1 MSKLAERVYLA
12 SPIWTQKL
20 GVHAF
25 GWYWRRRRL
34 GPAFEK
40 HQREYIERESWSSD
54 RFQNYVEESLRNQL
68 LHAFQNVAYYHR
80 KFREHGISEQDILK
94 FRIEDLPR
102 FPLLEKP
109 FVRANPELLLTRQAA
124 KRPPK
129 SFQTSGTT
137 GTPLRLYWDFECHQH
152 NIAVRAARSFRWA
165 GVGYREP
172 RAVVAGRVILDPKR
186 NEPPFWR
193 FNVWEKQLYLSAFH
207 ILPQNMP
214 DYVAA
219 LNKYRPVTLTGF
231 PAALSF
237 LAKAIE
243 DAGLRPPKPRA
254 IVTTSEA
261 LRPEMREI
269 IERVFEAKTYEE
281 YGSVE
286 NCVLATEC
294 GHGRMH
300 VHPDFGFVELLRPDG
315 KVAGPG
321 EAGEIVGTG
330 FSNTN
335 QVLIRYRIGDLAQW
349 SETPC
354 TCGRR
359 VFPVL
364 EAVVGRQEDVLLFP
378 DGRGMMRCEF
388 LFKDLP
394 GVAEAQVVQE
404 SLTHLVINIVPSVQ
418 YGGSE
423 ADTIRT
429 RMRSRYDLGPDYEIE
444 VRRLDIIPRERNGKF
459 RPVVSHLNMQS
470 VGQAAAAANNN
481 VTR

>member
-1 MSKLAERVYLA
+1 MSKLTERVYLA
-12 SPIWTQKL
+12 SPVWTQKL

-25 GWYWRRRRL
+25 GWYWRHRRL

-40 HQREYIERESWSSD
+40 YQREYIERESWSSD
-54 RFQNYVEESLRNQL
+54 RFHNYMEDCLRNQL
-68 LHAFQNVAYYHR
+68 RHAFQNVAYYHH
-80 KFREHGISEQDILK
+80 KFQEYGIAERDIVK
-94 FRIEDLPR
+94 FRIDDLPR

-109 FVRANPELLLTRQAA
+109 LLRTNPELLLTRHAA
-124 KRPPK
+124 KHPP
-129 SFQTSGTT
+129 SCFQTSGTT
-137 GTPLRLYWDFECHQH
+137 GTPLRLYWDLECHQH

-186 NEPPFWR
+186 NSAPFWR

-269 IERVFEAKTYEE
+269 IERVFEAKAYEE

-294 GHGRMH
+294 EHGRMH
-300 VHPDFGFVELLRPDG
+300 VHPDFGFVELLRPDRTA
-315 KVAGPG
+315 AGPG
-321 EAGEIVGTG
+321 ETGEMVVTG
-330 FSNTN
+330 FANTS
-335 QVLIRYRIGDLAQW
+335 QILIRYRIGDLAQW
-349 SETPC
+349 SAKPC
-354 TCGRR
+354 PCGRTL
-359 VFPVL
+359 FPVL

-423 ADTIRT
+423 ADMIRT
-429 RMRSRYDLGPDYEIE
+429 RMRSRYGLGPDYQIE
-444 VRRLDIIPRERNGKF
+444 VRRLEKIPRERNGKF
-459 RPVVSHLNMQS
+459 RPVVSHLNIQL
-470 VGQAAAAANNN
+470 VAQGAARSEDN
-481 VTR
+481 VTK